1 MRPDGDELPGI
12 IRRALVEYVAPE
24 VSSVYGRTQLTY
36 ALSLLAQL
44 AREADGAAA
53 RLDQEISA
61 LRRVLGAALRR
72 LEAADEDPRL
82 VSDARAALRLRRK
95 RDLRLSALR
104 AERAALLEV
113 LVRLEAACSGAARG
127 TARAR
132 VHGLLVSF
140 LRAQSGGRAPAR

>member
-24 VSSVYGRTQLTY
+24 VSSAYGRTQLTY

-44 AREADGAAA
+44 SREADGAAA
-53 RLDQEISA
+53 RLDQEIAA
-61 LRRVLGAALRR
+61 LRRVLRAAVRR
-72 LEAADEDPRL
+72 LEPADEDPRL
-82 VSDARAALRLRRK
+82 VADARAALGSPRK
-95 RDLRLSALR
+95 RDLRLSSLR

-113 LVRLEAACSGAARG
+113 LVRLETACSGAATG
-127 TARAR
+127 TARAK

-140 LRAQSGGRAPAR
+140 LRAQSEGPAQPR